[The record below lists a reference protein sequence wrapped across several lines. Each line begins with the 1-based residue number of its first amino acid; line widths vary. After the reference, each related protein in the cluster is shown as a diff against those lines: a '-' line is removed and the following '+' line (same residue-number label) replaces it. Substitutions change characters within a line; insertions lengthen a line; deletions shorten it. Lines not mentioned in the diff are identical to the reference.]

1 MADVVVLPSKGESE
15 VSEAIV
21 VSACLIGMFTRIGK
35 GGRYFEAR
43 VSTEAFVS
51 SLNEP
56 DDSTSGNTKWQYI
69 IDIICITIYQSK
81 ILA

>member
-35 GGRYFEAR
+35 GG
-43 VSTEAFVS
+43 
-51 SLNEP
+51 
-56 DDSTSGNTKWQYI
+56 TSMPECLQKL
-69 IDIICITIYQSK
+69 SFHR
-81 ILA
+81 

>member
-15 VSEAIV
+15 VSDFCMLDWNV
-21 VSACLIGMFTRIGK
+21 YPNRQ
-35 GGRYFEAR
+35 GGYFEAR

-56 DDSTSGNTKWQYI
+56 DDSTSGNSKWQYI